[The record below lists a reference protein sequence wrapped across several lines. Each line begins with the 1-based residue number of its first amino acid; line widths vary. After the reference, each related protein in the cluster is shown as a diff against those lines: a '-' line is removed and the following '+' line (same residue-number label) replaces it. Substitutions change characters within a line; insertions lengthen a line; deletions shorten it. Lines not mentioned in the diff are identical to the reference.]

1 VECPVGEA
9 VGIQL
14 LQVAAAAVDDGCSV
28 APELR
33 RRRLLLLRVD
43 GEAVEA
49 ACTSELTSSMT
60 VSTFMRSAMWAT
72 NQTSIATQTKAS
84 RIATV
89 SARCGTNSPSLG
101 LRTVR
106 KTMSA

>member
-1 VECPVGEA
+1 
-9 VGIQL
+9 
-14 LQVAAAAVDDGCSV
+14 
-28 APELR
+28 
-33 RRRLLLLRVD
+33 
-43 GEAVEA
+43 
-49 ACTSELTSSMT
+49 MT
-60 VSTFMRSAMWAT
+60 VSTLMRSAMWAT
-72 NQTSIATQTKAS
+72 NQTSIATQTKAR